1 MPASQRTQLF
11 QTLSVLLLIV
21 ISLLFAY
28 EGWLPQ
34 PWSWLVVFGALLVFF
49 QTGRRTDRG
58 TPIPRISNELQENRI
73 WQLRLS
79 P

>member
-28 EGWLPQ
+28 EGWLPR
-34 PWSWLVVFGALLVFF
+34 PWSWLVVFGALLVFWSPF
-49 QTGRRTDRG
+49 QLLVKLPLRMVLQPCFAADGQGRKSVID
-58 TPIPRISNELQENRI
+58 
-73 WQLRLS
+73 
-79 P
+79 